1 MLEMKCKQ
9 CGETVTAKDEK
20 ALITAVKAHFKKQ
33 HPFLPVTDERIEAA
47 VKQDAKP
54 VK

>member
-9 CGETVTAKDEK
+9 CSETVTAKDEK

-33 HPFLPVTDERIEAA
+33 HPFLPVSDGRIAAA
-47 VKQDAKP
+47 VKQSAKK